1 MLAPSTLSAPSR
13 ARSASGAARTR
24 GDSRPR
30 GACVGGPVCSTA
42 RAAEPSRTKRQ
53 RRRSDSR
60 RRPPPSPWRNAARGQ
75 RRAGRGPL
83 ARAPRYHLAA
93 RPAHLPC
100 ARACLPFSARGPS
113 RGGPGF
119 RPAFGR
125 TVAGARTHAPGRSG
139 SFSAAY
145 WILNAGVVRVRWA
158 VRSFV
163 GVEVG

>member
-113 RGGPGF
+113 RGGPRIPARF
-119 RPAFGR
+119 REDRCGGPD
-125 TVAGARTHAPGRSG
+125 TCSG